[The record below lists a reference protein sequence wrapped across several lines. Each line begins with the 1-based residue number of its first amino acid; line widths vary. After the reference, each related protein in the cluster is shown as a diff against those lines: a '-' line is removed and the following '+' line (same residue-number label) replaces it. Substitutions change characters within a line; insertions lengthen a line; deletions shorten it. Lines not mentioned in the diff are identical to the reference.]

1 MDQTAHDSSRSKKGE
16 IALITEFRYL
26 SSIVLIMLFITGC
39 MTAAPQAKKTPV
51 FFPEPPAPARI
62 QFLTSYTGSKDIEPE
77 KSGFDK
83 FITGEN
89 EKASRLD
96 KPYGIAMHKGKIY
109 VCDTNRTVMV
119 FDLEKKTF
127 GTLAGAQGLGKL
139 VQPLNISIDRDGNK
153 FVADPVRGQVVEFD
167 KNDFYVKSYGM
178 AGGDW
183 KPVDA
188 APYEDLLYVA
198 DIKNTAI
205 KIFDR
210 KTGELVNTIGQDEG
224 LGKLVMPTNIAF
236 DREGYLYVSD
246 AGRFQIVKLDR
257 DGHARGVIG
266 QLGSQPSSFA
276 RPKGIA
282 MDREDRLY
290 AVDAAFD
297 NIQVF
302 NHEGKLLLFFGR
314 SGTRPGDLYLPAKV
328 SIDYE
333 NAKYFEHYADPNFQI
348 EYVILVTSQF
358 GERLV
363 NVFGFG
369 REKGRQYQSDEELMM
384 KLKEKELKFKEEHAD
399 KTTDGE
405 KSK

>member
-1 MDQTAHDSSRSKKGE
+1 MTV
-16 IALITEFRYL
+16 IFRYL
-26 SSIVLIMLFITGC
+26 SPFVLILLFITGC
-39 MTAAPQAKKTPV
+39 MTAAPQAKQAPV
-51 FFPEPPAPARI
+51 FFPDPPAPARI
-62 QFLTSYTGSKDIEPE
+62 QYLTSYTGSKDIEPD

-83 FITGEN
+83 FITGEK
-89 EKASRLD
+89 EKTNRLD
-96 KPYGIAMHKGKIY
+96 KPYGVAMHKGKIY

-119 FDLEKKTF
+119 FDLEKRTF
-127 GTLAGAQGLGKL
+127 GPLVGAQGLGKL

-153 FVADPVRGQVVEFD
+153 FVSDPIRGQVVEFD
-167 KNDFYVKSYGM
+167 KNDFYVKAYGLS
-178 AGGDW
+178 GGDW

-205 KIFDR
+205 KVFNR
-210 KTGELVNTIGQDEG
+210 KTGDLINTIGQDPEG
-224 LGKLVMPTNIAF
+224 LGKLVMPTNIVF
-236 DREGYLYVSD
+236 DHDGYLYVSD

-257 DGHARGVIG
+257 DGHPRGVVG

-276 RPKGIA
+276 RPKGIT

-297 NIQVF
+297 NVQIF

-333 NAKYFEHYADPNFQI
+333 NVRYFEQYADPNFLL

-358 GERLV
+358 GDRLV
-363 NVFGFG
+363 NVYGFG
-369 REKGRQYQSDEELMM
+369 KEKSRQYPSDDDLMT
-384 KLKEKELKFKEEHAD
+384 KLKDKEVKFKQEHAD
-399 KTTDGE
+399 KPADGDQPR
-405 KSK
+405 